1 MSAADDDEVAEL
13 QTDDAAVEAGAEV
26 PVDDP
31 AALEV
36 EPDPASDGTLLDGWA
51 PEAELEL
58 LRAERDEYLD
68 ALRRLQADFDNF
80 RKRTVRDQGVAAERL
95 VEGLVVQLLPVLDS
109 LDLALRSTEGATG
122 EGETLRKG
130 FELMGTELVGVL
142 EGAGLVR
149 IDAHEAPFDPELHE
163 AVMQTD
169 EGRDEP
175 TVADVLRTGY
185 RFKDKVVRPAMV
197 RVAK

>member
-1 MSAADDDEVAEL
+1 MAADDDDL
-13 QTDDAAVEAGAEV
+13 AVEASIEGSGAAEEAEALA
-26 PVDDP
+26 VDDP

-36 EPDPASDGTLLDGWA
+36 EPDPAVDGTLLEGWA
-51 PEAELEL
+51 PEAEIEL
-58 LRAERDEYLD
+58 LRSERDEYLD
-68 ALRRLQADFDNF
+68 ALRRLQAEFDNY
-80 RKRTVRDQGVAAERL
+80 RKRTARDQAVMAERL
-95 VEGLVVQLLPVLDS
+95 VEGLVVQLLPVLDA
-109 LDLALRSTEGATG
+109 LDLALRSTDAAGD
-122 EGETLRKG
+122 GETLRKG
-130 FELMGTELVGVL
+130 FELMSSELVGVL
-142 EGAGLVR
+142 ERAGLAR
-149 IDAHEAPFDPELHE
+149 IDAHDAPFDPELHE

>member
-1 MSAADDDEVAEL
+1 MAADDDDLEVDPAVDEP
-13 QTDDAAVEAGAEV
+13 DAAAGAQALA
-26 PVDDP
+26 DDP

-36 EPDPASDGTLLDGWA
+36 EPDPAVDGTLLDGWA

-68 ALRRLQADFDNF
+68 ALRRLQAEFDNF
-80 RKRTVRDQGVAAERL
+80 RKRTARDQAAMAERL

-109 LDLALRSTEGATG
+109 LDLALRSTETASGD
-122 EGETLRKG
+122 GETLRKG
-130 FELMGTELVGVL
+130 FELMATELVGVL
-142 EGAGLVR
+142 ERAGLAR

-169 EGRDEP
+169 EGREEP

-185 RFKDKVVRPAMV
+185 RFKEKVVRPAMV